1 MAPEYAMH
9 GIVSMKNDVFAFGVI
24 LLEIVGLSM
33 CRSKPPN
40 KHHHAKYEWVS
51 VYAVACIYYVIA
63 SYFLIISELQACI

>member
-24 LLEIVGLSM
+24 LLETVSRSM
-33 CRSKPPN
+33 CRSKPPEGPQ
-40 KHHHAKYEWVS
+40 HVYEWVS

>member
-1 MAPEYAMH
+1 MAREYKMN
-9 GIVSMKNDVFAFGVI
+9 GIVSMKIDVFAFGVI
-24 LLEIVGLSM
+24 LLETVSRSM

-63 SYFLIISELQACI
+63 SYFLIISALQACI